1 MKDYKKEAEVFDN
14 QVKTR
19 IDNGFIPDLRR
30 LKKVDWF
37 YNNVWRDPEFV
48 KIMLIPR
55 VNFVIDILKE
65 RKGKVAE
72 FGCGYG
78 YLSLEIARN
87 GMDVTGVD
95 LSPYSIELAKKFASE
110 NTYKE
115 GFGSLN
121 YKCDNILTMDLGK
134 EVFDSIV
141 FFLSMHHLPDIEMV
155 ISKSYDALK
164 DGGNFII
171 VEPIQDDIG
180 KATAEFILA
189 IRSVLPTWIDYDKKT
204 ESIADNW
211 DKRTHDILNEYL
223 LEGEYTQSPNDNTC
237 FSGKQMIKEIE
248 NKFVIKKLEYEGAFI
263 DHIIGGLRGENKYK
277 LAKIL
282 KIIDDNMVRTGAL
295 MPGIIKIHATKSK

>member
-95 LSPYSIELAKKFASE
+95 LSPYSIELAKKIASE

-204 ESIADNW
+204 ESIADN
-211 DKRTHDILNEYL
+211 
-223 LEGEYTQSPNDNTC
+223 
-237 FSGKQMIKEIE
+237 
-248 NKFVIKKLEYEGAFI
+248 
-263 DHIIGGLRGENKYK
+263 
-277 LAKIL
+277 
-282 KIIDDNMVRTGAL
+282 
-295 MPGIIKIHATKSK
+295 